1 MPASALPPF
10 IQALLR
16 PEAYPH
22 AVSRVELVQTH
33 ISYVLLAGDFVYKV
47 KKPVDFGFLDFSTL
61 RKRLYYCRQE
71 VVLNARLCEDT
82 YLGVS
87 RIRERDGRITIDG
100 PGRVIDYAVRM
111 RRLPAERMMDRL
123 LEEGKV
129 TPKMV
134 RTLAEKLASFHAG
147 AETSRRIAE
156 YGDWAI
162 RYNWRENVEQWQP
175 FIGRTISEKQ
185 DSILQAYGE
194 AFLARKA
201 GLLRRRV
208 EKKRIKRVHADLRSD
223 AVCFTNGI
231 CVFDCVE
238 FSNRINLLDV
248 TRDVGFLAMDLDYRG
263 RSDLARAFVRRYV
276 QTSGDD
282 ELPQLL
288 DFYAAYSA
296 CVRGKVEAFL
306 LDQPEVPRSVQRRA
320 ASASRRYFEL
330 ACRYG
335 ASLRPAMLVITC
347 GLAATGKST
356 VARRLAELTGADV
369 LSSDVVRKRLA
380 RLRPRQRRLEPFERG
395 IYSAAATERT
405 YEALLAEARERLAK
419 GRSVILDA
427 SFLRRAHRKAAA
439 RLATEQGAQFACLDV
454 RAGEDEVRSR
464 LEARLRR
471 GVDPSDAR
479 WEIYVGQKRRYQ
491 RPSEVPPKRLIAIE
505 GSRRAHR
512 AARDALSRLRRLS
525 PLSFGSGKTY

>member
-1 MPASALPPF
+1 MPASALPSF
-10 IQALLR
+10 VKALLR

-22 AVSRVELVQTH
+22 AVDRVDLVQTH
-33 ISYVLLAGDFVYKV
+33 ISYVFLVGDYVYKV

-61 RKRLYYCRQE
+61 AKRLYYSRQE
-71 VVLNARLCEDT
+71 VALNARLCEDT

-87 RIRERDGRITIDG
+87 RIRERDGKIAIDG
-100 PGRVIDYAVRM
+100 PGRVIEYAVRM

-129 TPKMV
+129 TPRMV
-134 RTLAEKLASFHAG
+134 RRLAEKLSAFHAR

-175 FIGRTISEKQ
+175 YTGRTISERQ
-185 DSILQAYGE
+185 DRILRVYGE

-201 GLLRRRV
+201 DLLRRRV
-208 EKKRIKRVHADLRSD
+208 KQRRIRRVHADLRSD

-238 FSNRINLLDV
+238 FSDRLSLLDV
-248 TRDVGFLAMDLDYRG
+248 TRDVGFLTMDLDYRG

-276 QTSGDD
+276 AASGDG
-282 ELPQLL
+282 ELPALL

-306 LDQPEVPRSVQRRA
+306 LDQLEVSRSAQARA
-320 ASASRRYFEL
+320 ARASRRYFAL
-330 ACRYG
+330 ACRY
-335 ASLRPAMLVITC
+335 AESLRPAFLVITC

-356 VARRLAELTGADV
+356 VARRLGELTGAEII
-369 LSSDVVRKRLA
+369 SSDIVRKRMA

-395 IYSAAATERT
+395 IYSQAATERV
-405 YEALLAEARERLAK
+405 YKELLKEACRKLAK

-427 SFLRRAHRKAAA
+427 SFLRRKYRRAAA
-439 RLATEQGAQFACLDV
+439 RLAVDQGAQFACVEV
-454 RAGEDEVRSR
+454 RAEEGDARER
-464 LEARLRR
+464 LERRLRE
-471 GVDPSDAR
+471 GADPSDAR

-491 RPSEVPPKRLIAIE
+491 RPSEVEPERHITVE
-505 GSRRAHR
+505 SRGTAHL
-512 AARDALSRLRRLS
+512 AAREALRRLRRLS
-525 PLSFGSGKTY
+525 PLSFPVR